1 MNAALHEQSSQVI
14 ADNSLSAVEPE
25 QQECSTE
32 ESVTNLDSDDTG
44 SLYRWTTSCVLLLL
58 QTYKENEEKFTNG
71 KQSQKKTWEEISK
84 ILKCKGHNITGLMC
98 AAKLRSLKKTYK
110 SIKDH
115 NNKSGNDRKSWQ
127 FFEIMDEIFSKKA
140 WCVPVAIASSSGLS
154 KTHEKENNIK
164 SDSECTVEPSRS
176 KQNMSTLLAKRLRQK
191 EEHEEAK
198 KKRHKDRMEMDE
210 KFLSVLEKLAN
221 K

>member
-1 MNAALHEQSSQVI
+1 MLI
-14 ADNSLSAVEPE
+14 GILY
-25 QQECSTE
+25 CIF
-32 ESVTNLDSDDTG
+32 LG
-44 SLYRWTTSCVLLLL
+44 SFYRWTTSCVLLLL

-71 KQSQKKTWEEISK
+71 KQSQKKTWEKISK
-84 ILKCKGHNITGLMC
+84 ILKCKGHITRPMC
-98 AAKLRSLKKTYK
+98 AAKLKSLKKTYK
-110 SIKDH
+110 SVKDH

-140 WCVPVAIASSSGLS
+140 WCAPVAIASSSGLS
-154 KTHEKENNIK
+154 KTHEKEIILNLIVN
-164 SDSECTVEPSRS
+164 VQLPSRS